1 MHCRVRRGVTA
12 RGATRVSAGSAVLV
26 MRILGHLVRTIA
38 GRLRRRRGGDEEAVD
53 DETVDGRVAPEGND
67 GDDTAADAGAGSER
81 ASGSSSD
88 PRATATTSMSMMLY
102 NPLCSGSAPDV
113 RRGVAVL
120 ARHPTTG
127 EPVLRVHDRSR
138 DTHEPSPLPLYEFRR
153 VAPRPPSATTIS
165 SPTYAA
171 EAPPPS
177 PKTAAAPSPPPR
189 PRPRTRP
196 SARSFARASAA
207 FVAAAGTSSRPNA
220 FASALVSS
228 PTVTRP

>member
-1 MHCRVRRGVTA
+1 MQCRVRRGVTA
-12 RGATRVSAGSAVLV
+12 RGATRVPAGSAVLV

-38 GRLRRRRGGDEEAVD
+38 GRLVRRRRGGDEETVD

-81 ASGSSSD
+81 ASGASSD
-88 PRATATTSMSMMLY
+88 PRAAATASMSMMLY

-138 DTHEPSPLPLYEFRR
+138 DT
-153 VAPRPPSATTIS
+153 
-165 SPTYAA
+165 
-171 EAPPPS
+171 
-177 PKTAAAPSPPPR
+177 
-189 PRPRTRP
+189 
-196 SARSFARASAA
+196 SARAVA
-207 FVAAAGTSSRPNA
+207 FTPA
-220 FASALVSS
+220 
-228 PTVTRP
+228 